1 MEDKGWV
8 PRTELGKKVLEGSI
22 TSLKEIMEKGLP
34 ILETGIIDR
43 LLPSLDSE
51 ILEIGRVQR
60 RDRSGRKLRYRVTVA
75 VGNRDGYVG
84 IGQGKAKEVYNSIQK
99 AIEDGKKNLICVR
112 RGCGSWECGC
122 GKPHSVPF
130 KVVGKSGSVEVT
142 LMPAPRGVHLAAG
155 DVAKT
160 VLELAGIEDVWS
172 RVEGDSRTT
181 LNFATAA
188 FNALRTTN
196 AVQAGAEDMKKL
208 GVALAE
214 IKQVQVAAAPVPPK
228 LEVVEVVKE
237 VVKELKKEGLEAEV
251 EVPLLEAEESE
262 EEEAEPEEPEAE
274 GEAEQKGEPGAEASE
289 ERGEEGPE
297 AEHEEEGEE
306 ESKPG
311 V

>member
-1 MEDKGWV
+1 MEEKAWV
-8 PRTELGKKVLEGSI
+8 PRTVLGKKVLEGSI

-43 LLPSLDSE
+43 LLPNLDSE

-160 VLELAGIEDVWS
+160 VLQLAGIEDVWS

-188 FNALRTTN
+188 FNALKMTS
-196 AVQAGAEDMKKL
+196 AVQAGSDDMKRL
-208 GVALAE
+208 GIALAE
-214 IKQVQVAAAPVPPK
+214 TKQVQIVAAPVAPK
-228 LEVVEVVKE
+228 VEVGE
-237 VVKELKKEGLEAEV
+237 VVKELKKEGVEAEV
-251 EVPLLEAEESE
+251 EIPLVG
-262 EEEAEPEEPEAE
+262 EEEAGSEEAGSEEAGSEEAGSEEAGSEEGAAAGNDQPEATEVGE
-274 GEAEQKGEPGAEASE
+274 GQSKPEK
-289 ERGEEGPE
+289 EGK
-297 AEHEEEGEE
+297 E
-306 ESKPG
+306 ES
-311 V
+311 

>member
-1 MEDKGWV
+1 MEEKAWV
-8 PRTELGKKVLEGSI
+8 PRTVLGKKVLEGSI

-43 LLPSLDSE
+43 LLPNLDSE

-160 VLELAGIEDVWS
+160 VLQLAGIEDVWS

-188 FNALRTTN
+188 FNALKMTS
-196 AVQAGAEDMKKL
+196 AVQAGSDDMKRL
-208 GVALAE
+208 GIALAE
-214 IKQVQVAAAPVPPK
+214 TKQVQIVAAPVAPK
-228 LEVVEVVKE
+228 VEVGE
-237 VVKELKKEGLEAEV
+237 VVKELKKEGVEAEV
-251 EVPLLEAEESE
+251 EIPLVG
-262 EEEAEPEEPEAE
+262 EEEAGSEEAGSEEGAAAGNDQPEATEVGE
-274 GEAEQKGEPGAEASE
+274 GQSKPEK
-289 ERGEEGPE
+289 EGK
-297 AEHEEEGEE
+297 E
-306 ESKPG
+306 ES
-311 V
+311 